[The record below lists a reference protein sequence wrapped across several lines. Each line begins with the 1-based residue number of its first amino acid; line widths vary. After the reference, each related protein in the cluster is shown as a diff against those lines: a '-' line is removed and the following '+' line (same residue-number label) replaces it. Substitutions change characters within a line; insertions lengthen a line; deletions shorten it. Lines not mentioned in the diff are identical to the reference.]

1 MLEKL
6 KVLILIL
13 FFLLAF
19 GTSLF
24 FLLLFSPILVPTLLT
39 FYILCRVTGQWPRVL
54 SFFGRF
60 YDWFLFKSDKPRKF
74 AWRHFY
80 NTLCWMFPQ
89 DEWKTMNYGYGV
101 NTESGHTIRLADE
114 EESERFSYQ
123 LYHFMATGFKKFTN
137 LNNLDIVEVG
147 SGRGGGLAYIV
158 RNLKPNL
165 ALGVDYS
172 KQQVEFCKKTY
183 KYENIN
189 FVEGDAEN
197 LPVNDESIDM
207 VINIESAHCYG
218 NFGKF
223 IKEVSRVL
231 KPGGVFMF
239 TDFMQ
244 TEEVSTIEK
253 TLKENLEIVEK
264 KDITENV
271 LVSLQKDSQRRM
283 ELISNRTPLVCRKL
297 LKRFSGCEGSNIYQQ
312 LSSRQSL
319 YLAYKLKK
327 A

>member
-6 KVLILIL
+6 KVIVLVL
-13 FFLLAF
+13 FFLLAL

-24 FLLLFSPILVPTLLT
+24 LFLLFSPILVPTSLSL
-39 FYILCRVTGQWPRVL
+39 YVILRISGQLPRFL
-54 SFFGRF
+54 SFFGSF
-60 YDWFLFKSDKPRKF
+60 YDWFLFKSDKPRRF
-74 AWRHFY
+74 AWRNFY

-101 NTESGHTIRLADE
+101 NTESGHTIRLAEE

-137 LNNLDIVEVG
+137 LNTLDIVEVG

-158 RNLKPNL
+158 RNLKPNS

-172 KQQVEFCKKTY
+172 FQQVEFCKKAY
-183 KYENIN
+183 SYENIN

-197 LPVNDESIDM
+197 LPINDSSVDL
-207 VINIESAHCYG
+207 VINVESAHCYG
-218 NFGKF
+218 NFAKF
-223 IKEVSRVL
+223 IKQVARIL
-231 KPGGVFMF
+231 KPGGIFMI
-239 TDFMQ
+239 TDFMLA
-244 TEEVSTIEK
+244 EEVSSIEK
-253 TLKENLEIVEK
+253 ILNENLELVEK

-271 LVSLQKDSQRRM
+271 IVSLQKDSQRRM
-283 ELISNRTPLVCRKL
+283 DLIANRTPLVCRKL

-312 LSSRQSL
+312 LSSKQSL